1 MANQGRLRERLRE
14 NERRMRAI
22 EEAAAR
28 PVDPPRGPEEW
39 WPELVREF
47 GSEDAMFTELR
58 VNKNVF
64 NDALALVEN
73 VPQETRGRRSGIKSN
88 HEKLLFLLI
97 FMSQGVRVVE
107 LLVKRWIKTR
117 STCSGE
123 QRQSRSCSAQAWS
136 EERYASSVRLSKKP
150 RIQP

>member
-1 MANQGRLRERLRE
+1 MANRTRLGERLRE

-47 GSEDAMFTELR
+47 GSEDAVLKELK

-64 NDALALVEN
+64 NDALALVQN
-73 VPQETRGRRSGIKSN
+73 VPQETR
-88 HEKLLFLLI
+88 
-97 FMSQGVRVVE
+97 
-107 LLVKRWIKTR
+107 
-117 STCSGE
+117 
-123 QRQSRSCSAQAWS
+123 
-136 EERYASSVRLSKKP
+136 
-150 RIQP
+150 